1 MTEDKQQTNKSEAPS
16 PSERARERLL
26 RLVVLG
32 GGESG
37 VGTAVLAQK
46 KGFDVFL
53 SDKGKIKDKY
63 KDVLS
68 KNNIDWEEEQHT
80 EALILNA
87 DEVVKSPGIP
97 DKAELIKALHKK
109 GIPVI
114 SEIEFAGR
122 YTNAKKIC
130 ITGSNG
136 KTTTTLLIHHILKK
150 AGLNVALG
158 GNVGKSFAMLVAE
171 NACDPAKKDFD
182 CYVLELSSFQLDGMF
197 DFKADIAILLNITPD
212 HLDRY
217 NYEMQNYVDSKF
229 RIIRNQTENDAFVY
243 CIDDEVIAQE
253 LKKRKINAKQFP
265 FSIKQKV
272 ELGAY
277 LDENNQLV
285 INTNNTNPLF
295 MTIQEL
301 ALQGKHN
308 IYNSMAAAV
317 SAKLVEIRK
326 ETIRESL
333 SDFHNIGHRLE
344 VVGNVHGIEFIN
356 DSKATNVNSTWYAL
370 ESMTNPVI
378 LILGGVD
385 KGNDYSLLNELVK
398 EKVKAIICLG
408 ADNNKIIKA
417 FGGMVETIVEAGS
430 AKEAVAHG
438 YRIGKK
444 GDTVLLSP
452 ACASFDLFED
462 YEDRGTQFK
471 QAVRAL

>member
-1 MTEDKQQTNKSEAPS
+1 MK
-16 PSERARERLL
+16 RLAI
-26 RLVVLG
+26 LG

-37 VGTAVLAQK
+37 VGAAVLAQK

-53 SDKGKIKDKY
+53 SDKGKIKEKY
-63 KDVLS
+63 KSVLS
-68 KNNIDWEEEQHT
+68 NYGIKWEEEKHT

-97 DKAELIKALHKK
+97 DKAELIKVLHKM

-122 YTNAKKIC
+122 YTKAKKIC

-136 KTTTTLLIHHILKK
+136 KTTTTLLTYHMLQK
-150 AGLNVALG
+150 AGFNVGLA
-158 GNVGKSFAMLVAE
+158 GNVGKSFALQVADNVE
-171 NACDPAKKDFD
+171 KKDFD
-182 CYVLELSSFQLDGMF
+182 YYVLELSSFQLDGMF
-197 DFKADIAILLNITPD
+197 EFKADISILLNITPD

-229 RIIRNQTENDAFVY
+229 RVIQNQTEADSFIF
-243 CIDDEVIAQE
+243 CIDDEMIAKE
-253 LKKRKINAKQFP
+253 LTKKIIKAKQFP

-272 ELGAY
+272 EQGAY
-277 LDENNQLV
+277 LNENNQLV
-285 INTNNTNPLF
+285 INTNNSNPLF

-308 IYNSMAAAV
+308 IYNSMAAGITG
-317 SAKLVEIRK
+317 KLVEMRK

-344 VVGNVHGIEFIN
+344 IVGNIHGIEFIN

-385 KGNDYSLLNELVK
+385 KGNDYSMLNDLIK

-408 ADNNKIIKA
+408 TDNKKIIKA
-417 FGGMVETIVEAGS
+417 FGGLVETILEANS
-430 AKEAVAHG
+430 AKEAVAQS
-438 YRIGKK
+438 YKLGKK

-471 QAVRAL
+471 QAVRGL